1 MRCSSL
7 LIASDACSDYI
18 VCMQYTLRNVPA
30 NLDRALRR
38 LARRE
43 GRSLNEVTLAA
54 LSRAVGADE
63 EPIPYRQ
70 LRDLAGTW
78 EHDPEFDAALEA
90 QDRIDPDLWR

>member
-1 MRCSSL
+1 M

-18 VCMQYTLRNVPA
+18 FCMQYTLRNVPA
-30 NLDRALRR
+30 GLDLALRR